1 MAETQLSGKALN
13 LDPASFDSAQLAAC
27 GAGTLFRPDSPRL
40 PTGQMLM
47 FDRVTRISRQGGAHG
62 RGEIVAELDV
72 RPDLWFF
79 GCHFTGDPVMP
90 GCLGLDALWQLV
102 GFFLAWQQHPG
113 RGRALGVDEVR
124 FFGQVLPS
132 ARLVSYRLD
141 IRRVVTRKLIM
152 AIADG
157 EVRADDRPIYA
168 AKGLRVGVFTD
179 MGAFQEAGS

>member
-1 MAETQLSGKALN
+1 MT
-13 LDPASFDSAQLAAC
+13 LDPASFTREQLADC
-27 GAGTLFRPDSPRL
+27 GAGHLFLPDSPRL

-47 FDRVTRISRQGGAHG
+47 FDRVTHISAKGGAHG
-62 RGEIVAELDV
+62 RGEIRAELDV

-79 GCHFTGDPVMP
+79 QCHFTGDPVMP

-102 GFFLAWQQHPG
+102 GFYLAWQRHPG

-132 ARLVSYRLD
+132 ARVASYRLD
-141 IRRVVTRKLIM
+141 IRRVVTRRLIM

-157 EVRADDRPIYA
+157 EVLVDERPIYT

-179 MGAFQEAGS
+179 MGAFQETGT